1 MVEDLNFHKVKKLF
15 FVIIFFIFFSTNLF
29 AQNLKFKKLVVLND
43 PWGSSFLNNQKLII
57 TEKSGKIK
65 IIDILQKKAVEVDH
79 NLNFLEHGQGGLL
92 DILYKEVSKESSLYG
107 AKNLFKNS
115 FDEFSAINLEDNI
128 SEFDLES
135 INRSMRVSIASDEEE
150 MNKHLSFLANVGSVS
165 PYVGLLGT
173 VWGIMT
179 SFQGLSDA
187 TQATINAVA
196 PGISEALIAT
206 GMGLFAA
213 IPAVVAFNKFTSE
226 SERISQSTLIFA
238 EELASIFYKKSI
250 NKK

>member
-1 MVEDLNFHKVKKLF
+1 MDDVSVLNLFLEAGIVVKIVMLILFIASILSWIVIVERSIFFRKIKKLSDNF
-15 FVIIFFIFFSTNLF
+15 
-29 AQNLKFKKLVVLND
+29 LKKF
-43 PWGSSFLNNQKLII
+43 W
-57 TEKSGKIK
+57 SGK
-65 IIDILQKKAVEVDH
+65 D
-79 NLNFLEHGQGGLL
+79 L
-92 DILYKEVSKESSLYG
+92 DNLYKEVSNDGSIYG
-107 AKNLFKNS
+107 AMSLFKNS
-115 FDEFSAINLEDNI
+115 FDEYNSIKSDQNI
-128 SEFDLES
+128 SELDLES

-150 MNKHLSFLANVGSVS
+150 MNKHLPFLANVGSVS

-226 SERISQSTLIFA
+226 SENISQSTLIFA
-238 EELASIFYKKSI
+238 EELASIFYKQSI
-250 NKK
+250 KY

>member
-1 MVEDLNFHKVKKLF
+1 MDDISVL
-15 FVIIFFIFFSTNLF
+15 NLF
-29 AQNLKFKKLVVLND
+29 LEAGLVVKIVMLLLFIASILSWIIIVERYNFFKK
-43 PWGSSFLNNQKLII
+43 I
-57 TEKSGKIK
+57 
-65 IIDILQKKAVEVDH
+65 KAVNDA
-79 NLNFLEHGQGGLL
+79 FLRDFWTDKDL
-92 DILYKEVSKESSLYG
+92 DILYKDISKEENLYG
-107 AKNLFKNS
+107 AMNLFKNS
-115 FDEFSAINLEDNI
+115 FDEFNNIKAKENINELDLED
-128 SEFDLES
+128 
-135 INRSMRVSIASDEEE
+135 INRSMRVSIASDEED

-226 SERISQSTLIFA
+226 SESISQSTLIFA

-250 NKK
+250 KK

>member
-1 MVEDLNFHKVKKLF
+1 MLLLFIASILSWIVIVERLNFF
-15 FVIIFFIFFSTNLF
+15 R
-29 AQNLKFKKLVVLND
+29 
-43 PWGSSFLNNQKLII
+43 
-57 TEKSGKIK
+57 KIK
-65 IIDILQKKAVEVDH
+65 TDND
-79 NLNFLEHGQGGLL
+79 NFLKSFWNAKDLEF
-92 DILYKEVSKESSLYG
+92 LYKELPNDDSLYG
-107 AKNLFKNS
+107 AMNLFKNS
-115 FDEFSAINLEDNI
+115 FNEFSTMDSKNNI
-128 SEFDLES
+128 SELDLET

-213 IPAVVAFNKFTSE
+213 IPAVVAFNKFTAE
-226 SERISQSTLIFA
+226 SETISQSTLIFA
-238 EELASIFYKKSI
+238 EELASIFYKRSI

>member
-1 MVEDLNFHKVKKLF
+1 MDEISVLNLFLEAGLVVKIVMTLLF
-15 FVIIFFIFFSTNLF
+15 VASILSWIVIIERYNFFTKIKN
-29 AQNLKFKKLVVLND
+29 
-43 PWGSSFLNNQKLII
+43 LNNEFLK
-57 TEKSGKIK
+57 
-65 IIDILQKKAVEVDH
+65 
-79 NLNFLEHGQGGLL
+79 NFWNNKDLTL
-92 DILYKEVSKESSLYG
+92 LYKDLSDNDFLYG
-107 AKNLFKNS
+107 SMNLFKNS
-115 FDEFSAINLEDNI
+115 YDEFQDINTKKTI
-128 SEFDLES
+128 SELDLEG
-135 INRSMRVSIASDEEE
+135 INRIMRVSIASDEEE

-226 SERISQSTLIFA
+226 SESISQSTMIFA
-238 EELASIFYKKSI
+238 EELASIFYKQSI
-250 NKK
+250 KK